1 MMELTTSAENMTMH
15 GFARISITRSKIIRT
30 IWLISMLGFSGMLFY
45 QLQAILVRFFK
56 YPSVVKYET
65 ILSTKLQF
73 PSVTIC
79 ASSISKPKLLALG
92 NKTFIEESFE
102 RVQKYHNVGM
112 GRIEFAS
119 TILNKVIKN
128 VTNLKQASF
137 NQSSFMIEN
146 LKGSCNF
153 GTTNECNYSKDF
165 KDILLVN
172 RVPCYN
178 FNHNGKFYQKR
189 AGPEGGF
196 SIILFLD
203 VNNAMPLPFAELGDG
218 VEILLQHHTNFPFP
232 WKGSILVPAGHLSY
246 IEIKKTEILRMKY
259 PYPSN
264 CTNGENLPLL
274 YPGQYTVLNCQES
287 CFGYKVAENCS
298 KVDFYLNA
306 LLPKH
311 LKKKLAI
318 TTSDHECWFKI
329 FHKMDSE
336 GFQSCK
342 CKLPCSEVHFDKSV
356 THSKWPSTPDIP
368 YYRSVFSKALG
379 INKSTLTE
387 EFIRKNFLK
396 VNVFF
401 GDMSLKR
408 TTEEKKYTYDMIIS
422 DIGGQMGIWIGAS
435 MFSIMELFYLFAQFV
450 NHIFKP
456 KMKTSHV
463 GTLENGNNSHL

>member
-1 MMELTTSAENMTMH
+1 MMELKTSAENVTMH
-15 GFARISITRSKIIRT
+15 GFARISITTSKIIKFV
-30 IWLISMLGFSGMLFY
+30 WLISMLGFSGMLFH
-45 QLQAILVRFFK
+45 QLHSIFARFFK
-56 YPSVVKYET
+56 YPSAVKYET
-65 ILSTKLQF
+65 IISAKLQF

-79 ASSISKPKLLALG
+79 ASSFSKPRLLALG
-92 NKTFIEESFE
+92 NRTFIEESFE
-102 RVQKYHNVGM
+102 RVQKHKNLDM
-112 GRIEFAS
+112 GRADFTS
-119 TILNKVIKN
+119 KILSEIIKN
-128 VTNLKQASF
+128 VTNLKKVSF

-146 LKGSCNF
+146 LEGSCKF
-153 GTTNECNYSKDF
+153 GMIRACNYSKDF
-165 KDILLVN
+165 KSMLLVN

-178 FNHNGKFYQKR
+178 FNYDGKFYQKR

-203 VNNAMPLPFAELGDG
+203 VENAMPLPLAELGDG

-232 WKGSILVPAGHLSY
+232 WKGSILVPAGQLSY
-246 IEIKKTEILRMKY
+246 IEIKKTDIFRMKY

-264 CTNGENLPLL
+264 CTNGEGFPLL

-287 CFGYKVAENCS
+287 CFGYKAAENCS

-318 TTSDHECWFKI
+318 TASDHECWWKI
-329 FHKMDSE
+329 FQTMDAE

-342 CKLPCSEVHFDKSV
+342 CQLPCSEVHFHKSLSY
-356 THSKWPSTPDIP
+356 SKWPSSADIP
-368 YYRSVFSKALG
+368 YYKSVFSKALG

-396 VNVFF
+396 VNIFF
-401 GDMSLKR
+401 GEMSLQR
-408 TTEEKKYTYDMIIS
+408 TTEEKKYTYDTIIS

-435 MFSIMELFYLFAQFV
+435 MFSVMELFYLLAQFV
-450 NHIFKP
+450 NHLFKP
-456 KMKTSHV
+456 KTKLSHDV
-463 GTLENGNNSHL
+463 TMENVSNSH